1 MRTAVLIGLAMLFAA
16 ESWASERFDLSED
29 AIASV
34 QAAVTSVL
42 KDPDSATF
50 SDLAAAKSPAGDIFV
65 CGKVNAKNSFGGYSG
80 AAPFI
85 GTLTH
90 DLKKFVIER
99 VAETGDE
106 MARVIVRCRAVGA
119 MGLY

>member
-50 SDLAAAKSPAGDIFV
+50 SDLAAAKSTPKIHSADIL
-65 CGKVNAKNSFGGYSG
+65 AQHLLS
-80 AAPFI
+80 
-85 GTLTH
+85 
-90 DLKKFVIER
+90 ER
-99 VAETGDE
+99 LHTT
-106 MARVIVRCRAVGA
+106 
-119 MGLY
+119 